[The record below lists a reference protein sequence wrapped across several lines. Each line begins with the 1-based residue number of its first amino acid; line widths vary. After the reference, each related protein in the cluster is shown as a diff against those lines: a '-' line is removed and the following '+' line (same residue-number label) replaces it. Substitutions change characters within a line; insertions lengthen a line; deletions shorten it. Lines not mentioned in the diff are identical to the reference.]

1 MGEEKRQEL
10 QKAQDAAKRLEDMKK
25 EKHQEDMEK
34 LQETVEKEQSA
45 EKAKVEQE
53 EKSKKKAAQAAADK
67 EAVRLAEEE
76 AQAKQEAEKLKTV
89 EEEKKKAEEEDI
101 KNPAPGMK
109 LTQDPI
115 LPATGKI
122 PKGQPCKVL
131 LQEADDSPYEFRTYK
146 TNAVCEDGFN
156 CDTDRDIAAI
166 SYFKEDSDISIE
178 ISGSVFY
185 CAQ

>member
-89 EEEKKKAEEEDI
+89 EEEI

-166 SYFKEDSDISIE
+166 SYFKEDSDIS
-178 ISGSVFY
+178 
-185 CAQ
+185 

>member
-53 EKSKKKAAQAAADK
+53 EKSKKKA
-67 EAVRLAEEE
+67 VRLAEEE

-89 EEEKKKAEEEDI
+89 EEEKKKAEEEEI